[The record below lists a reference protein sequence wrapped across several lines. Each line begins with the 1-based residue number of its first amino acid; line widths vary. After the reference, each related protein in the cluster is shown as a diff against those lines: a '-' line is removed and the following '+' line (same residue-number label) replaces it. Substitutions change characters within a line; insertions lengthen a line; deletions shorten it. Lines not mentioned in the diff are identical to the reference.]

1 MNGMLPPKVS
11 HEGDVWT
18 IEARWK
24 CAPCHVAYSM
34 RKHAFNDKFEFE
46 DHIARYCHICDVEL
60 TSVEARNQ
68 HFQTQ
73 HSEEQDGETTD
84 KSLCQF
90 CGMSA
95 FESSEELEKHV
106 KTGHPLYKCLG
117 CDKSFLEF
125 CNFNSHVVNCKPS
138 WKESISSYVIYDCGS
153 CHQFSISLKDLY
165 MHYLKC
171 YAKIQDE
178 MRNTLM
184 SEGNI
189 KEAIK
194 QRVNEL
200 RSRKNIPYIL
210 IKAPQSDIMPAQKP
224 SPAKEPGFKRE
235 APLASQDLTVSPN
248 KKKTIPRILVRP
260 TTRKVSENNS
270 NGLPKKDFDPLT
282 KSPSQEA
289 NAFMSKSLLMDDPR
303 SPTEKTKIIE
313 TQSPCQTPVSIPKIS
328 SNESNK
334 NDSPIFSNEDQDP
347 LSLQI
352 TSVLSVG
359 NLIDDL
365 DNPSDIV
372 IEKILKFASKRK
384 DILEKIVLDNSEQ
397 VQEILVKHGKLRP
410 NQQPE
415 KIYDTNDYYLMLASQ
430 DFHWTDYAKKVHKFK
445 PCSVRMKRLKVRN
458 NPKKKVF
465 TITPTNVPTFYLPLF
480 LNNFDLLDC
489 QGPAEQCRATKA
501 NGSKKKNI
509 SSTENVLGYQNND
522 WLSQDDSFENISM
535 IVENPS
541 SGETSQSWCGMSST
555 IDDNNIN
562 TL

>member
-1 MNGMLPPKVS
+1 MNGMQPKVYDIPKVS
-11 HEGDVWT
+11 HEGEVWT
-18 IEARWK
+18 IEALWK
-24 CAPCHVAYSM
+24 CALCHVAYSM

-46 DHIARYCHICDVEL
+46 DHIARYCHICNVEL
-60 TSVEARNQ
+60 TSVEALNQ

-73 HSEEQDGETTD
+73 HTEGQKDDTTD
-84 KSLCQF
+84 KNLCQF

-117 CDKSFLEF
+117 CDKSFLQF
-125 CNFNSHVVNCKPS
+125 CNFNSHVVTCKSS

-200 RSRKNIPYIL
+200 GTRKNIPYIL

-224 SPAKEPGFKRE
+224 CPAKEPGFKRE
-235 APLASQDLTVSPN
+235 APLRSQDLSVSPRT
-248 KKKTIPRILVRP
+248 KKSIPSILVRP
-260 TTRKVSENNS
+260 TTRKFHENNS

-282 KSPSQEA
+282 KSPSQEG
-289 NAFMSKSLLMDDPR
+289 NAFMSKSLLTMDDSRCPKDK
-303 SPTEKTKIIE
+303 SEFHQKNIE
-313 TQSPCQTPVSIPKIS
+313 AQSPFPVPVSIPNIS
-328 SNESNK
+328 SN
-334 NDSPIFSNEDQDP
+334 DSLNPIFSNEDQDP

-359 NLIDDL
+359 DLIDDL

-372 IEKILKFASKRK
+372 IEKILKFASRRR

-397 VQEILVKHGKLRP
+397 VNEILVKHGKLRS
-410 NQQPE
+410 NQQQE
-415 KIYDTNDYYLMLASQ
+415 KNYDTSDYYSMLESQ
-430 DFHWTDYAKKVHKFK
+430 DFHWTDYTKKVHKFK

-489 QGPAEQCRATKA
+489 QGPAEKCRATKIY
-501 NGSKKKNI
+501 GSKKKNV
-509 SSTENVLGYQNND
+509 STENVLGYQNND

-555 IDDNNIN
+555 LDN
-562 TL
+562 